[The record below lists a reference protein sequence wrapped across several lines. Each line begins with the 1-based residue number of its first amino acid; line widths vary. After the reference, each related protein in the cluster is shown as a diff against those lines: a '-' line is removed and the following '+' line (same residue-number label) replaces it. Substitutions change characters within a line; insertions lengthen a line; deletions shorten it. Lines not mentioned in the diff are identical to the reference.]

1 MNMGTSYETAAP
13 PLGEGLTFEKVW
25 IALMELR
32 NFQKESDRRMEAR
45 SAEIDRLFQET
56 DRIVKETAQ
65 QMKETD
71 RRQQETDR
79 IVKENAEQLKE
90 TDRQMKET
98 AQQMKETDRQLGKLG
113 NRFGEMVE
121 YMVVPNL
128 VAKFQELDFT
138 FTRASRDVKIADKE
152 HQLFMEIDAFMENG
166 DKVMI
171 VEIKTKPDI
180 NDINDHLDR
189 MKKLR
194 RYADLHRDRRGYL
207 GAMAGMVFDD
217 SVKNYAL
224 KNGFYVLEPSGETFT
239 VTDPK
244 DKGYTAQEW

>member
-1 MNMGTSYETAAP
+1 
-13 PLGEGLTFEKVW
+13 
-25 IALMELR
+25 
-32 NFQKESDRRMEAR
+32 
-45 SAEIDRLFQET
+45 
-56 DRIVKETAQ
+56 
-65 QMKETD
+65 MKETD
-71 RRQQETDR
+71 R
-79 IVKENAEQLKE
+79 
-90 TDRQMKET
+90 
-98 AQQMKETDRQLGKLG
+98 QMKETDRQLGKLG

-121 YMVVPNL
+121 HMVIPNL

-138 FTRASRDVKIADKE
+138 FTRASRDVKITDKK

-194 RYADLHRDRRGYL
+194 VYADLHQDRRGYL
-207 GAMAGMVFDD
+207 GAVAGVVFDD

-224 KNGFYVLEPSGETFT
+224 KNGFYVLEPSGETFSI
-239 VTDPK
+239 TDPK
-244 DKGYTAQEW
+244 DKGYIPKEW